1 MAPTYVCEYCKKV
14 LITRNERRNHVKQNH
29 PEEMSKNENKVELFN
44 GIMSNFCQYCTN
56 VFKNI
61 SQYYE
66 HARVVHK
73 DTVQKYWISCP
84 NCKKYFPTKKSLMI
98 HKTNTC
104 LDCEHCNKVLNS
116 RNERRN
122 HIEQNHLEEVTKCS
136 ACDKKFQI
144 GPIFNAH
151 CNKCR
156 QNQVGCQI
164 CKEIFST
171 KEVMLAHARVMHVTH
186 VELFWSSS
194 CPDCKLTFPSMAEVE
209 EHVCLVKLSST
220 KNDLNLDNIDV
231 ILEWLMSKETKR
243 TNIARQNIE
252 YQALLQY

>member
-1 MAPTYVCEYCKKV
+1 MHIGTNVDKIKSDVNSLQIAKSQTSPNIAPTFSKTSPSIMNMLELSIKMPF
-14 LITRNERRNHVKQNH
+14 RNIGSHVQ
-29 PEEMSKNENKVELFN
+29 
-44 GIMSNFCQYCTN
+44 IAT
-56 VFKNI
+56 
-61 SQYYE
+61 
-66 HARVVHK
+66 
-73 DTVQKYWISCP
+73 
-84 NCKKYFPTKKSLMI
+84 I

-122 HIEQNHLEEVTKCS
+122 HIEQNHPEEAKIKIKKCF
-136 ACDKKFQI
+136 ACDKKFRI
-144 GPIFNAH
+144 GQRFNAH
-151 CNKCR
+151 WNKCR

-186 VELFWSSS
+186 VKLFWSSS

-220 KNDLNLDNIDV
+220 KHDLNLDNIDV
-231 ILEWLMSKETKR
+231 TLEWLLSKCD
-243 TNIARQNIE
+243 
-252 YQALLQY
+252 